1 MKAVRGH
8 LVIGT
13 AAVLGLGVMSTARS
27 SELHAAAAK
36 SSPPV
41 VTIRDVQRTQKW
53 EMAGPFPGT
62 VGFVEAQEGE
72 EILVIRLHVKSD
84 GPVALTGFGLI
95 DGTGKKCDAC
105 TTSVLGWEGN
115 VPPTGIAVPFR
126 VPKNTQVRRLTITEP
141 PMELHL
147 PEARQSKR

>member
-1 MKAVRGH
+1 MKAVKGH

-13 AAVLGLGVMSTARS
+13 AVVLSLGVTSIVRPT
-27 SELHAAAAK
+27 ELHAAAAK
-36 SSPPV
+36 ASPLV

-62 VGFVEAQEGE
+62 TGFVEAQQGE
-72 EILVIRLHVKSD
+72 EILVIRLHVQSD
-84 GPVALTGFGLI
+84 GPVALNGFGLI

-105 TTSVLGWEGN
+105 TTNVLGWEGN

-126 VPKNTQVRRLTITEP
+126 VPKNTQVKRLTIKEP
-141 PMELHL
+141 SMELQL
-147 PEARQSKR
+147 PEARQPKR